1 MTAHP
6 ADLPVAAARP
16 VPAQA
21 PERVAGP
28 VPAQAPERVA
38 GAFQES
44 GAPERRR
51 ASGGIRIV
59 VVDGEEASGRSLSQ
73 LLAGTGAERVMV
85 FGEPVIGLGYLA
97 TVGADLLVVDVD
109 LLGMTGIELV
119 ERARVLLPNL
129 AVIVLAT
136 APSVDIAVGALRARV
151 DDLLFKPL
159 VTDDLLAKVGVVTA
173 RAGSVPHER
182 VLAVGAHPDDVEI
195 GAGGALLAHRASG
208 DSVTVLTLSGGARG
222 GDATTR
228 RREAEAAAAIL
239 RARLILEDLEDTGI
253 REGDPTTSIIERVVS
268 DIRPT
273 IVYTHSVNDIHQD
286 HRNTHS
292 ATMVA
297 ARSVPYVLCFQSP
310 SSTIAFRPSRFVSIE
325 HTLDRKMDAI
335 GAFASQ
341 ASTREYLDDSLLRA
355 SARYWA
361 RFGGGTAVEPFE
373 VVRDR
378 SRSERTSHSVSHH
391 GAEDSLTG
399 HASGG

>member
-6 ADLPVAAARP
+6 ADLSVVPPRP
-16 VPAQA
+16 VSRDP
-21 PERVAGP
+21 RDAGGGRP
-28 VPAQAPERVA
+28 DGGPDRR
-38 GAFQES
+38 GS
-44 GAPERRR
+44 GR
-51 ASGGIRIV
+51 GTRIV
-59 VVDGEEASGRSLSQ
+59 VVDGDEGSGRSLTQ
-73 LLAGTGAERVMV
+73 LLVGTGAERVMT
-85 FGEPVIGLGYLA
+85 FQEPIVGLGYLA

-109 LLGMTGIELV
+109 LLGGMGIELV

-129 AVIVLAT
+129 AVIMLAT
-136 APSVDIAVGALRARV
+136 SPSVDLAVGALRARV

-173 RAGSVPHER
+173 RASSVPHER
-182 VLAVGAHPDDVEI
+182 VLAVGAHPDDIEI
-195 GAGGALLAHRASG
+195 GAGGTLLAHRASG

-222 GDATTR
+222 GDAAVR
-228 RREAEAAAAIL
+228 RRESEAAAAIL

-253 REGDPTTSIIERVVS
+253 REGDPTTSIIERVVN
-268 DIRPT
+268 DVRPT

-297 ARSVPYVLCFQSP
+297 ARGVPYVLCFQSP
-310 SSTIAFRPSRFVSIE
+310 SSTIAFHPSRFVSIE
-325 HTLDRKMDAI
+325 HTLDRKLDAI
-335 GAFASQ
+335 GAFTSQ

-378 SRSERTSHSVSHH
+378 RRSERVTHELSHH
-391 GAEDSLTG
+391 GATGSIAG
-399 HASGG
+399 HAVGG

>member
-6 ADLPVAAARP
+6 VDLSVGPARP
-16 VPAQA
+16 VNRQSQ
-21 PERVAGP
+21 ERMPGADPKDGP
-28 VPAQAPERVA
+28 
-38 GAFQES
+38 
-44 GAPERRR
+44 PERRT
-51 ASGGIRIV
+51 GGGTRIV
-59 VVDGEEASGRSLSQ
+59 VVDGEESSGRSLSQ
-73 LLAGTGAERVMV
+73 LLAGTGADRVMA
-85 FGEPVIGLGYLA
+85 FQEPLVGLGYLA
-97 TVGADLLVVDVD
+97 TAGADLLVVDVD
-109 LLGMTGIELV
+109 TLGMGGIELV
-119 ERARVLLPNL
+119 ERARVLLPDL

-159 VTDDLLAKVGVVTA
+159 VTDDLLAKVGVVAA
-173 RAGSVPHER
+173 RAGSARHER

-195 GAGGALLAHRASG
+195 GAGGTLLAHRASG
-208 DSVTVLTLSGGARG
+208 DSVTVLTLTGGARG
-222 GDATTR
+222 GDAVVR
-228 RREAEAAAAIL
+228 RKEAEAAAAIL

-253 REGDPTTSIIERVVS
+253 REGEPTTSIIERVVNEV
-268 DIRPT
+268 RPT

-297 ARSVPYVLCFQSP
+297 ARGVPYVLCFQSP

-335 GAFASQ
+335 GAFGSQ
-341 ASTREYLDDSLLRA
+341 AATREYLDESLLRA

-378 SRSERTSHSVSHH
+378 RRSERVSHVMAHH
-391 GAEDSLTG
+391 GAGD
-399 HASGG
+399 HVSGQSIDG

>member
-1 MTAHP
+1 MTAQS
-6 ADLPVAAARP
+6 ADLSVAPARPATREPIDADPAPAARP
-16 VPAQA
+16 P
-21 PERVAGP
+21 RRTG
-28 VPAQAPERVA
+28 
-38 GAFQES
+38 GA
-44 GAPERRR
+44 
-51 ASGGIRIV
+51 RIV
-59 VVDGEEASGRSLSQ
+59 VVDADEASGPALTQ
-73 LLAGTGAERVMV
+73 LLVGTGAERVMS
-85 FGEPVIGLGYLA
+85 FQEPVVGLGYLA
-97 TVGADLLVVDVD
+97 AVGADLLVVDVD
-109 LLGMTGIELV
+109 LLGMNGIELV

-136 APSVDIAVGALRARV
+136 SPSVDIAIGALRARV

-159 VTDDLLAKVGVVTA
+159 VAEDLLAKVGVVTA
-173 RAGSVPHER
+173 RASSVPHER

-195 GAGGALLAHRASG
+195 GAGGTLLAHRASG
-208 DSVTVLTLSGGARG
+208 DSVTILTLSGGARG
-222 GDATTR
+222 GDAAVR

-239 RARLILEDLEDTGI
+239 RARLIIEDLEDTGI
-253 REGDPTTSIIERVVS
+253 REGDPTTAIIERVLS
-268 DIRPT
+268 DTRPT

-325 HTLDRKMDAI
+325 HTLDRKLDAI

-378 SRSERTSHSVSHH
+378 RRSERGAGTVSHH
-391 GAEDSLTG
+391 GAAGPMAGPGLDD
-399 HASGG
+399 

>member
-6 ADLPVAAARP
+6 AEPPVHSTRAAPRDAGGTAADADASEEGPHRPVAA
-16 VPAQA
+16 
-21 PERVAGP
+21 G
-28 VPAQAPERVA
+28 
-38 GAFQES
+38 S
-44 GAPERRR
+44 GT
-51 ASGGIRIV
+51 RIV
-59 VVDGEEASGRSLSQ
+59 VVDADETSSRTLEQ
-73 LLAGTGAERVMV
+73 LLVGTGAERVLV
-85 FGEPVIGLGYLA
+85 FQEPVVGLGYLA
-97 TVGADLLVVDVD
+97 TIGADLLVVDLD
-109 LLGMTGIELV
+109 MLGMAGIDLV

-129 AVIVLAT
+129 GVIVLAT

-151 DDLLFKPL
+151 DDLLIKPL
-159 VTDDLLAKVGVVTA
+159 ISENLLARVSVVTA
-173 RAGSVPHER
+173 RASTVPHER
-182 VLAVGAHPDDVEI
+182 ILAVGAHPDDVEI
-195 GAGGALLAHRASG
+195 GAGGTLLAHRASG
-208 DSVTVLTLSGGARG
+208 DSVTILTLSGGSRG
-222 GDATTR
+222 GNAAIR
-228 RREAEAAAAIL
+228 RRESEEAAAIL
-239 RARLILEDLEDTGI
+239 RARLIIEDLEDTGI

-297 ARSVPYVLCFQSP
+297 ARGVPYVLCFQSP
-310 SSTIAFRPSRFVSIE
+310 SSTIAFRPSRFVSVE

-335 GAFASQ
+335 AAFASQ

-378 SRSERTSHSVSHH
+378 RRSERVSHVSSQH
-391 GAEDSLTG
+391 ASAGAMAG
-399 HASGG
+399 HALDG